1 MMRGRLLPA
10 IVAFGLLAAACGGGD
25 DASGG
30 SDDTAGE
37 NEAFNQAF
45 TDAEA
50 YPVFASSELTVGEN
64 RLLVG
69 LLNQEDAP
77 IASEKIDVGLT
88 FFDLGEDDS
97 EPEFSTDTEFVRI
110 DEFRGLYVAHVE
122 FGSAGEWGAEVDI
135 EGDGYDETLRAS
147 LTVRE
152 EGTTPAIGEKV
163 PATDTPTIDDV
174 ADLSEITTDRT
185 PIRRFYTTSIAEALK
200 QNEPFLVAFATP
212 KFCTSQT
219 CGPILENVQEVAGE
233 FPKVTFIHVEPYDL
247 DKTPDL
253 VPIDAVQEWGLPSEP
268 WVFLVDSKGRLVAKY
283 EGALGPD
290 ELRSGLKKL

>member
-1 MMRGRLLPA
+1 MKSRLASVIL
-10 IVAFGLLAAACGGGD
+10 AFGLLAAACGGGD
-25 DASGG
+25 DAPGG
-30 SDDTAGE
+30 SPDDGTADE
-37 NEAFNQAF
+37 NSFNQPFA
-45 TDAEA
+45 DAEA
-50 YPVFASSELTVGEN
+50 YPIFASSELVVGEN

-88 FFDLGEDDS
+88 LFDLGEDDS
-97 EPEFSTDTEFVRI
+97 KPEFSADTEFVRI

-122 FGSAGEWGAEVDI
+122 FDAAGEWGAEVDI

-147 LTVRE
+147 LTVRK
-152 EGTTPAIGEKV
+152 EGTTPGIGEKV
-163 PATDTPTIDDV
+163 PASDTLTIDDV
-174 ADLSEITTDRT
+174 EELSEITTDRT
-185 PIRRFYTTSIAEALK
+185 PMRRFYTTSIAEAVR

-219 CGPILENVQEVAGE
+219 CGPILENVQEVADE

-247 DKTPDL
+247 DKTPEL
-253 VPIDAVQEWGLPSEP
+253 VPIQIVQDWGLPSEP
-268 WVFLVDSKGRLVAKY
+268 WVFLVDSKGKLVAKY

-290 ELRSGLKKL
+290 ELRAGLKKL

>member
-1 MMRGRLLPA
+1 MIIAL
-10 IVAFGLLAAACGGGD
+10 GLLAAACGGGD
-25 DASGG
+25 DAPGG
-30 SDDTAGE
+30 SADDNGSQKDS
-37 NEAFNQAF
+37 FNQPF

-88 FFDLGEDDS
+88 FFDLAEAN
-97 EPEFSTDTEFVRI
+97 PVLEFSTDTDFVRI
-110 DEFRGLYVAHVE
+110 DEFRGLYVSQVE
-122 FGSAGEWGAEVDI
+122 FDTAGEWGAEVDI

-147 LTVRE
+147 LTVKKQSS
-152 EGTTPAIGEKV
+152 TPGIGEPV
-163 PATDTPTIDDV
+163 PATKTPTVDDV
-174 ADLSEITTDRT
+174 DALSEITTDRT
-185 PIRRFYTTSIAEALK
+185 PIRSFYTTSVAEALRK
-200 QNEPFLVAFATP
+200 NEPFLVAFATP

-219 CGPILENVQEVAGE
+219 CGPILENVQEVADE

-253 VPIDAVQEWGLPSEP
+253 VPIEAVQEWGLPSEP
-268 WVFLVDSKGRLVAKY
+268 WVFLVDSKGKLAAKY

-290 ELRSGLKKL
+290 ELRSGLKQL